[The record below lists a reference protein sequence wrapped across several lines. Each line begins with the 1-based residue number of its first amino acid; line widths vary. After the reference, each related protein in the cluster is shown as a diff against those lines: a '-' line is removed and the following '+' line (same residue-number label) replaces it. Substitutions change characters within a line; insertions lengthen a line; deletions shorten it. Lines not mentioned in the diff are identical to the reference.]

1 MKNQKDMKDMDNETL
16 FSRMLEQADDINA
29 RYNPIYGMTVLV
41 DGPGEDAVPFR
52 ARVTVTCCGEEVL
65 RREVATLAEFDRAVT
80 QGVGISLGVPD
91 GEDRP

>member
-1 MKNQKDMKDMDNETL
+1 MTNQKDMKDMDNETI

-29 RYNPIYGMTVLV
+29 RYNPIYGVTVLV

-52 ARVTVTCCGEEVL
+52 ARVTVTCDGEEVL

-91 GEDRP
+91 GDDLP

>member
-1 MKNQKDMKDMDNETL
+1 MTNQKDMKDMDNGTL

-29 RYNPIYGMTVLV
+29 RYNPIYGVTVLV
-41 DGPGEDAVPFR
+41 DRPGEDAVPFR

-91 GEDRP
+91 GDDLP

>member
-1 MKNQKDMKDMDNETL
+1 MTNQKDMKDMDNGTL

-29 RYNPIYGMTVLV
+29 RYNPIYGVTVLV
-41 DGPGEDAVPFR
+41 DRPGEDAVPFR
-52 ARVTVTCCGEEVL
+52 ARVTVTCDGEEVL

-91 GEDRP
+91 GDDLP